1 MKLNDFKEIE
11 NYQKEREKKELDFIL
26 NLTQES
32 FNDKEKEKEWNK
44 LRTSFALYT
53 EGRIKG
59 TYMTRPRFFE
69 SKIDIE
75 DFEYLLDVVQKYCDG
90 RLHLTTRQDFQLHG
104 MKKENLPK
112 ILEVI

>member
-32 FNDKEKEKEWNK
+32 FEDKEKEKEWNK

-53 EGRIKG
+53 EGSPSRLEYSSIISVIRSMAKRLVIKW
-59 TYMTRPRFFE
+59 
-69 SKIDIE
+69 S
-75 DFEYLLDVVQKYCDG
+75 CA
-90 RLHLTTRQDFQLHG
+90 
-104 MKKENLPK
+104 
-112 ILEVI
+112 